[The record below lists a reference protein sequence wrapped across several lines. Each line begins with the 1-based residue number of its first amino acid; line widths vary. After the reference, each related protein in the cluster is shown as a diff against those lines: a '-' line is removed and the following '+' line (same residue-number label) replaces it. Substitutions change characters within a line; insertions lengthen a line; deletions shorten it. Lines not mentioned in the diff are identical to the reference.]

1 MIDKNKKVYIIH
13 GKENPYLKVDGS
25 IDALGD
31 CNDSY
36 LLHSSVLLDFA
47 KKNYKDAKIFE
58 KLTYKHNPELISY
71 FYTKYG
77 DIIVLNTS
85 RDEDVK
91 SNRKISLILLMP
103 NDVSGKQKS
112 VLYDVLSNFDGYNV
126 EIIYDLDIVDGL
138 LDGKELAL
146 ERGKSYI
153 DLLDSYF
160 NNSSILID
168 EGKKL

>member
-25 IDALGD
+25 IDSLGD
-31 CNDSY
+31 CNDDY
-36 LLHSSVLLDFA
+36 LLHSSALLDYA
-47 KKNYKDAKIFE
+47 KKIFE
-58 KLTYKHNPELISY
+58 KLTYKHSPELIGY

-160 NNSSILID
+160 NNSNILTN